1 MIPDEGL
8 QSYFRPNGTCRHII
22 LIDPAEQEP
31 EVAANRVIIAV
42 EEGSKMVFIGGS
54 TDTPNYIVH
63 ATCLAIQEALELRV
77 FAASQHPTQD
87 EDQWKIPVIL
97 FPGGAHAISP
107 AADGI
112 TFIMLMNSK
121 SRKWLIGEQL
131 RGAPHL
137 YEYGIEPVSTGY
149 ILCYPGGKVGEI
161 GEADLIME
169 NETSLVRNYAI
180 TAKMYGMSTIYL
192 EAGSGAS
199 SPVSKDLIES
209 ASEITGLTVIV
220 GGGIR
225 DGKSAKIAANA
236 GADWIV
242 TGSITEEKSNNNE
255 VRESLK
261 EIISALQ
268 SSSS

>member
-8 QSYFRPNGTCRHII
+8 QSYIRSNGKCRHII

-31 EVAANRVIIAV
+31 EIAVNRALIAV
-42 EEGSKMVFIGGS
+42 EEGSKMIFVGGS
-54 TDTPNYIVH
+54 TDTPNEIVH

-77 FAASQHPTQD
+77 FAASQNPNQD
-87 EDQWKIPVIL
+87 ENQWKIPVIL

-131 RGAPHL
+131 LGAPHL
-137 YEYGIEPVSTGY
+137 LEYGIEPISTGY

-161 GEADLIME
+161 GQAELIMSD
-169 NETSLVRNYAI
+169 ETSLIKDYAI

-192 EAGSGAS
+192 EAGSGAA
-199 SPVSKDLIES
+199 SPVSKDLIQS
-209 ASEITGLTVIV
+209 AAEIEDLTLIV
-220 GGGIR
+220 GGGIK
-225 DGKSAKIAANA
+225 DAKSAATAAIS

-242 TGSITEEKSNNNE
+242 TGSITEELSDTGQL
-255 VRESLK
+255 RQLLK
-261 EIISALQ
+261 EVISAI
-268 SSSS
+268 

>member
-8 QSYFRPNGTCRHII
+8 QSYVRSNGQCRHII

-31 EVAANRVIIAV
+31 EIAANRVIIAV
-42 EEGSKMVFIGGS
+42 DEGSQMVFIGGS
-54 TDTPNYIVH
+54 TDTPNEIVH

-77 FAASQHPTQD
+77 FASSQHPTQD
-87 EDQWKIPVIL
+87 EDKWKIPVIL

-137 YEYGIEPVSTGY
+137 FEYGIEPISTGY
-149 ILCYPGGKVGEI
+149 ILCHPGGKVGEI
-161 GEADLIME
+161 GEAELIMS
-169 NETSLVRNYAI
+169 NQTSLVKDYAI

-199 SPVSKDLIES
+199 SPVSKGLIES
-209 ASEITGLTVIV
+209 AAEIKGLTLIV
-220 GGGIR
+220 GGGIK
-225 DGKSAKIAANA
+225 DAKSAKIAANA

-242 TGSITEEKSNNNE
+242 TGSITEDQSDNNQL
-255 VRESLK
+255 RELLK
-261 EIISALQ
+261 EIISAI
-268 SSSS
+268 